1 MKTRDSGMPDD
12 ELWCSFFDPE
22 TILTALGLAGD
33 VRDVVDFG
41 CGYGTFAIPAAKR
54 IRGTLHG
61 FDIEPEM
68 IEECERRA
76 RREDIRNARF
86 YLRDFVAEGTG
97 LEPQSMDYVMLFNIL
112 HAENPL
118 QLLNEA
124 WRILAP
130 GGRVAV
136 IHWNYDPTTPRGP
149 EMSIRPRPAD
159 CRRWMKEA
167 GFVIQKGIVDLRP
180 YHYGLC
186 GRKGEN
192 R

>member
-12 ELWCSFFDPE
+12 EMWSSFFDPE
-22 TILTALGLAGD
+22 FILTAMGLTGD
-33 VRDVVDFG
+33 VRDAVDFG

-54 IRGTLHG
+54 IRGMLHG
-61 FDIEPEM
+61 FDIETEM
-68 IEECERRA
+68 IEECTRRA
-76 RREDIRNARF
+76 QQENIRNARF
-86 YLRDFVAEGTG
+86 CLRDFVTEGTG
-97 LEPQSMDYVMLFNIL
+97 LEPESVDYAMLFNIL

-118 QLLNEA
+118 QLLHEA

-136 IHWNYDPTTPRGP
+136 IHWNYDPSTPRGP
-149 EMSIRPRPAD
+149 AMSIRPRPAE
-159 CRRWMKEA
+159 CRRWIEEA
-167 GFVIQKGIVDLRP
+167 GFVIENGVIDLPP

-192 R
+192 I